1 MFVRL
6 EDVPL
11 RIYVAAKYSAPT
23 DVERLANTGPPIL
36 AARELLALGF
46 CPFVPQLSHHIDPTA
61 ELFTWSQWMDW
72 CLNWLISCDAM
83 LMLSDSKGVQVEREF
98 AQLNGIP
105 VFETVEQI
113 VAWRREKECD

>member
-1 MFVRL
+1 M
-6 EDVPL
+6 

-46 CPFVPQLSHHIDPTA
+46 YPFVPQLSHHIDPTA
-61 ELFTWSQWMDW
+61 ELFTWNQWMDW

-83 LMLSDSKGVQVEREF
+83 LILSQSKGVRVEEEF
-98 AQLNGIP
+98 AEKNGIP
-105 VFETVEQI
+105 VFYTI
-113 VAWRREKECD
+113 RALLDWRKEKE